1 MSLDLFRTIKIKSV
15 ENAIY
20 NRSYN
25 RCRFLI
31 SPDDMATD
39 LSQSYLA
46 FKLFIINGKTGLAYT
61 PNEIRDLEQASV
73 MFSFGQNDEAYS
85 PACLIKTARLYALGN
100 QSEILEEIN
109 YSNVLS
115 QTLFQ
120 LKNDFE
126 TLASESLLTMSSTG
140 MFLNGSLSAST
151 TSYFGSSVSST
162 NDGSVQV
169 NVKLSD
175 LFGICKST
183 NFWLSQTNGLEVYLE
198 FEDVK
203 PLIRQSC
210 QIDFSTPLPNTMT
223 STSPS
228 ANTKVLGYK
237 DDYSSNHYPYAVT
250 DQNRYALSNSL
261 LSATL
266 SGNTVISTP
275 QCLRFDKSYLST
287 MVAPVDTAALVVGS
301 YYKIV
306 NLATGTLSAGNW
318 QTAGCLP
325 LTGTPVTPTVGYVFK
340 CVAVTVTGGSC
351 ITVNSS
357 GEPILVG
364 GTKSNTINI
373 VPTLTWDATC
383 LENLGLADTTKLKL
397 VFKIQQPGHVDR
409 IFEHITEIFGTPTAW
424 TSATVGAVIT
434 LSDYFVIPIFTGTYL
449 TGSTVIL
456 DSFEILPNSD
466 RYMFEIASWNTLVQT
481 GVLPALGENDIKKLQ
496 LAGVLSGG
504 YLPDSPTL
512 SGGNTMFNYA
522 VNMRLL
528 DDEDNPVAVYPDIV
542 LNGEIPS
549 LRAIYSNQS
558 KKLPVQTGTL
568 RVIKAVPNTTTPN
581 TFDLH
586 FDTMGL
592 VNNNSLQAICLFP
605 PITGTTVLPGLG
617 NKEPANF
624 FDLIAFN
631 TKLPNQNL
639 PTDQMVVGEWYGV
652 TRVDGSVD
660 WRVSGCPVAS
670 PASGVSFQCTAPF
683 ASAGA
688 VVWCHPNKYNGGNVD
703 KSWQITKSELV
714 LVQHMKD
721 PQMPP
726 SMIYSTFKVE
736 AATIE
741 NNSLTEYNRQFIIG
755 ANDRNCF
762 NVLLC
767 TPHYT
772 GENQSLISKSRNIN
786 QYRFSVNNIDNTNR
800 NIGVRNNTSF
810 YPSSLHL
817 DKLFDTMRNDVG
829 SLKSL
834 SGING
839 VSRSFDPPVVFPLK
853 IYTASDVE
861 NQYLSPISSLTVQ
874 FAAYGDSTHNQ
885 FIESGAIFFF
895 KQMFRMLPLVK

>member
-1 MSLDLFRTIKIKSV
+1 MSSLDLFRTIKIKSV

-46 FKLFIINGKTGLAYT
+46 FKLFIINGKTGVAYT
-61 PNEIRDLEQASV
+61 PDEIRNLEDGSI

-140 MFLNGSLSAST
+140 MFLNGSLPATAS
-151 TSYFGSSVSST
+151 SYFGSSVSSA

-169 NVKLSD
+169 NIKLHD
-175 LFGICKST
+175 LFGVCKST

-210 QIDFSTPLPNTMT
+210 VVDLSVPLPNSIT
-223 STSPS
+223 SSLPV
-228 ANTKVLGYK
+228 ANTKVTGYK
-237 DDYSSNHYPYAVT
+237 DDYSSNHYPYSVP
-250 DQNRYALSNSL
+250 DQNKYALSNNL
-261 LSATL
+261 LSDN
-266 SGNTVISTP
+266 SVISTP
-275 QCLRFDKSYLST
+275 QCYRFDKSYFNQSSN
-287 MVAPVDTAALVVGS
+287 VDTADLVVGS
-301 YYKIV
+301 YYKI
-306 NLATGTLSAGNW
+306 LALGGLTAAEWQSAGTLPA
-318 QTAGCLP
+318 AP
-325 LTGTPVTPTVGYVFK
+325 AAAVMPTVGTVFK
-340 CVAVTVTGGSC
+340 CIGVTATTGVC
-351 ITVNSS
+351 LTVNSS
-357 GEPILVG
+357 GESILIPG
-364 GTKSNTINI
+364 SKSNIINI
-373 VPTLTWDATC
+373 LPAFSWDNAA
-383 LENLGLADTTKLKL
+383 LGDLGLAEKAAIKL
-397 VFKIQQPGHVDR
+397 VFKIQQPAHVDR
-409 IFEHITEIFGTPTAW
+409 LFEHISEIAEVGEW
-424 TSATVGAVIT
+424 NSATQGPAIT
-434 LSDYFVIPIFTGTYL
+434 LNDNFQVPILTGTYL
-449 TGSTVIL
+449 STATISL

-466 RYMFEIASWNTLVQT
+466 RYMFEIASWNTLVTT
-481 GVLPALGENDIKKLQ
+481 GILPAVGKADVEKLQ

-504 YLPDSPTL
+504 YLTDNPTL

-522 VNMRLL
+522 VNMRT
-528 DDEDNPVAVYPDIV
+528 DDTGDNVVSIYPDIV
-542 LNGEIPS
+542 KNGDVAS
-549 LRAIYSNQS
+549 LRGVYSNQS
-558 KKLPVQTGTL
+558 KKLPLQTGTV
-568 RVIKAVPNTTTPN
+568 RVVKAVPNTTTAD

-592 VNNNSLQAICLFP
+592 VNNNSLQAVCLLCP
-605 PITGTTVLPGLG
+605 ENGTPAVIPGLG
-617 NKEPANF
+617 VETPATY

-631 TKLPNQNL
+631 TKIPFQLL
-639 PTDQMVVGEWYGV
+639 PTDQMVVGEWYCV
-652 TRVDGSVD
+652 STIDNTVD
-660 WRVSGCPVAS
+660 WTTSGSPVAN
-670 PASGVSFQCTAPF
+670 PAVGVSFQCTKPLT
-683 ASAGA
+683 SDGT
-688 VVWCHPNKYNGGNVD
+688 VVWCHPNKYDGGNVD

-726 SMIYSTFKVE
+726 SMIYSTYKVE

-755 ANDRNCF
+755 PNDRNCF

-800 NIGVRNNTSF
+800 NIGIRNNTSF

-829 SLKSL
+829 MLKSL

-839 VSRSFDPPVVFPLK
+839 VSRSFDPPAVFPLK
-853 IYTASDVE
+853 VYTASDAE

-874 FAAYGDSTHNQ
+874 FAAYGDSLHNQ
-885 FIESGAIFFF
+885 FIEAGPIFFF
-895 KQMFRMLPLVK
+895 KQMFRVLPPVGFK

>member
-1 MSLDLFRTIKIKSV
+1 MSSLDLFRTIKIKSV

-20 NRSYN
+20 DRNYN

-39 LSQSYLA
+39 LSLSYLA
-46 FKLFIINGKTGLAYT
+46 FKLFVINGKTGSAYT
-61 PNEIRDLEQASV
+61 PTEISNLEQSSI

-140 MFLNGSLSAST
+140 MFLNGSVAATSS
-151 TSYFGSSVSST
+151 SYFGSSVSSM

-169 NVKLSD
+169 NVKLGD
-175 LFGICKST
+175 LFGVCKST

-210 QIDFSTPLPNTMT
+210 VIDLSAPLPNSVT
-223 STSPS
+223 SASPA
-228 ANTKVLGYK
+228 ANTKVVGYT
-237 DDYSSNHYPYAVT
+237 DDCSSNHFAYSAP
-250 DQNRYALSNSL
+250 DQNKYALSNNL
-261 LSATL
+261 LST
-266 SGNTVISTP
+266 TTKISTP
-275 QCLRFDKSYLST
+275 QSYRFGSQYIST
-287 MVAPVDTAALVVGS
+287 MTPAQGVDTAALVVGS
-301 YYKIV
+301 YYRIV
-306 NLATGTLSAGNW
+306 NLGAITAAQWVVAGTKAI
-318 QTAGCLP
+318 
-325 LTGTPVTPTVGYVFK
+325 PTVGEVFK
-340 CVAVTVTGGSC
+340 CKAITTTGGAC
-351 ITVNSS
+351 LLVNSN
-357 GEPILVG
+357 GAAVLVPG
-364 GTKSNTINI
+364 SASKNIYINP
-373 VPTLTWDATC
+373 VYTWDAPS
-383 LENLGLADTTKLKL
+383 LVLLKLVAGTIMKL

-409 IFEHITEIFGTPTAW
+409 LFEHITAISATPTPWVAG
-424 TSATVGAVIT
+424 TGVTIP
-434 LSDYFVIPIFTGTYL
+434 LSDVYEIPIFTGTYL
-449 TGSTVIL
+449 TGATVVL
-456 DSFEILPNSD
+456 DSFELIPNSN
-466 RYMFEIASWNTLVQT
+466 YTLFPIASWNTLVST
-481 GVLPALGENDIKKLQ
+481 GVLPGLSLGTIQQLQ
-496 LAGVLSGG
+496 GAGVLSGG
-504 YLPDSPTL
+504 YLPNNPKL
-512 SGGNTMFNYA
+512 SGSNTMFNFA
-522 VNMRLL
+522 VNMRTTN
-528 DDEDNPVAVYPDIV
+528 DTNNVVSIYPDV
-542 LNGEIPS
+542 VENGNSPS

-568 RVIKAVPNTTTPN
+568 RVMKALPIVVSGSATTY
-581 TFDLH
+581 DLY

-592 VNNNSLQAICLFP
+592 VNNNSLQ
-605 PITGTTVLPGLG
+605 GQVLACPVNSTPAVIAGLG
-617 NKEPANF
+617 NKTPATYF
-624 FDLIAFN
+624 SLIGFN
-631 TKLPNQNL
+631 TKLPNQAL

-652 TRVDGSVD
+652 TLGDATVN
-660 WRVSGCPVAS
+660 WTTSGAAVAD
-670 PASGVSFQCTAPF
+670 PNVGDSFQCTAPLT
-683 ASAGA
+683 SVGT
-688 VVWCHPNKYNGGNVD
+688 VVWVPPNKYDGGNVD

-721 PQMPP
+721 PKMQP
-726 SMIYSTFKVE
+726 SPIYSTYKVE

-741 NNSLTEYNRQFIIG
+741 NDTLTEYNRQFIIG
-755 ANDRNCF
+755 MNDRNCF

-839 VSRSFDPPVVFPLK
+839 IARSFDPPVVFPLK
-853 IYTASDVE
+853 VYTASDAE
-861 NQYLSPISSLTVQ
+861 NQYLSPITSLTVQ

-885 FIESGAIFFF
+885 YIEAGPIFFF
-895 KQMFRMLPLVK
+895 KQMFRMLPPIPFQ

>member
-1 MSLDLFRTIKIKSV
+1 MSSLDLFRTIKIKSV

-46 FKLFIINGKTGLAYT
+46 FKLFIINGKTGVAYT
-61 PNEIRDLEQASV
+61 PNEIRNLEEGSI

-140 MFLNGSLSAST
+140 MFLNGSLPATAS
-151 TSYFGSSVSST
+151 SYFGSSVSSA

-169 NVKLSD
+169 NIKLHD
-175 LFGICKST
+175 LFGVCKST

-210 QIDFSTPLPNTMT
+210 VYDLSVPLPNSIT
-223 STSPS
+223 SSLP
-228 ANTKVLGYK
+228 APNTKVTGYK
-237 DDYSSNHYPYAVT
+237 DDYSSNHYPYSVP
-250 DQNRYALSNSL
+250 DQNKYALSNNL
-261 LSATL
+261 LSDNSL
-266 SGNTVISTP
+266 ISTP
-275 QCLRFDKSYLST
+275 QCYRFDKSYYNQSSN
-287 MVAPVDTAALVVGS
+287 VDTADLVVGS
-301 YYKIV
+301 YYKI
-306 NLATGTLSAGNW
+306 LSLGGLTAAQWQSAGTLPKAP
-318 QTAGCLP
+318 AAA
-325 LTGTPVTPTVGYVFK
+325 VMPTVGTVFK
-340 CVAVTVTGGSC
+340 CISDTATTGVC
-351 ITVNSS
+351 LTVNSS
-357 GEPILVG
+357 GESILIPG
-364 GTKSNTINI
+364 SKSNLINI
-373 VPTLTWDATC
+373 LPTFSWDNAA
-383 LENLGLADTTKLKL
+383 LSALGLVEKAKIKV
-397 VFKIQQPGHVDR
+397 VFKIQQPAHVDR
-409 IFEHITEIFGTPTAW
+409 LFEHISEIAE
-424 TSATVGAVIT
+424 VGQWLSVTQGPVIT
-434 LSDYFVIPIFTGTYL
+434 LNDYFQVPILTGTYL
-449 TGSTVIL
+449 STATITF

-466 RYMFEIASWNTLVQT
+466 RYMFEIASWNTLVTT
-481 GVLPALGENDIKKLQ
+481 GILPAVGKEDVEKLQ

-504 YLPDSPTL
+504 YLTDNPTL

-522 VNMRLL
+522 VNMRTS
-528 DDEDNPVAVYPDIV
+528 DTGNNVVSIYPDIV
-542 LNGEIPS
+542 KNGDVAS
-549 LRAIYSNQS
+549 LRGVYSNQS
-558 KKLPVQTGTL
+558 KKLPLQTGTV
-568 RVIKAVPNTTTPN
+568 RVVKAVPNTTTAD

-592 VNNNSLQAICLFP
+592 VNNNSLQAVCLLCP
-605 PITGTTVLPGLG
+605 ENGTPEVIPGLG
-617 NKEPANF
+617 VETPATY

-631 TKLPNQNL
+631 TKIPFQLL

-652 TRVDGSVD
+652 TTIDNAVD
-660 WRVSGCPVAS
+660 WTTSGSPVAN
-670 PASGVSFQCTAPF
+670 PAVGVSFQCTAPLT
-683 ASAGA
+683 SVGT

-726 SMIYSTFKVE
+726 SMIYSTYKVE

-755 ANDRNCF
+755 PNDRNCF

-829 SLKSL
+829 MLKSL

-839 VSRSFDPPVVFPLK
+839 VSRSFDPPAVFPLK
-853 IYTASDVE
+853 VYTASDAE
-861 NQYLSPISSLTVQ
+861 NQYLSPMSSLTVQ
-874 FAAYGDSTHNQ
+874 FAAYGDSLHNQ
-885 FIESGAIFFF
+885 FIEAGPIFFF
-895 KQMFRMLPLVK
+895 KQMFRVLPPVPFK